1 MHPWSLEGRAG
12 RSWSIPK
19 PPCAS
24 VLPGDGCWMEGLE
37 GAGSVAS
44 LPSRPSSLGRRRIF
58 PLHVSLPCQPSLP
71 RLPFPL
77 HPEEGSELL
86 LGCPGA
92 PRDTKSRCSG
102 LAGSGCSR
110 HNGAFLG
117 RSPEGDGDREDSH
130 IFPEKVP
137 DFSDVAAEPILG
149 VGTPGN
155 GLGCWSYGKWGL
167 CVPGLCLIHPIG
179 ILLGIT
185 KKPGFSGG
193 ALKWKIWGFLSI
205 SAGINP

>member
-1 MHPWSLEGRAG
+1 MQ
-12 RSWSIPK
+12 
-19 PPCAS
+19 
-24 VLPGDGCWMEGLE
+24 GLE

-58 PLHVSLPCQPSLP
+58 PLHVSLPCRPSLP

-86 LGCPGA
+86 LGCPSA

-137 DFSDVAAEPILG
+137 DSVTLLPSPSWALEPLGRGWDVG
-149 VGTPGN
+149 VTGSGV
-155 GLGCWSYGKWGL
+155 
-167 CVPGLCLIHPIG
+167 CVCQVSASSIPLPSSWESQ
-179 ILLGIT
+179 
-185 KKPGFSGG
+185 KK
-193 ALKWKIWGFLSI
+193 LDLVVEH
-205 SAGINP
+205 